1 MSCWFCDHQKAKLGK
16 GELVLQI
23 ELMTLGL
30 ESAKRPLCFAIYP
43 VDKKKKKSLAAV
55 ITVYRNSH
63 TFFCPLKFR
72 HKIVIV
78 LILLIQLSQ

>member
-1 MSCWFCDHQKAKLGK
+1 MFCNIPCGQ
-16 GELVLQI
+16 
-23 ELMTLGL
+23 
-30 ESAKRPLCFAIYP
+30 
-43 VDKKKKKSLAAV
+43 KKKKSLAAV